1 MCLFDKYDIHETKA
15 RQASFENAIEELSAD
30 KNKLSRERERLMRT
44 FESRRAELQTYENNL
59 GFFNAKTKTGDSMM
73 RDLQNKI
80 QRIKNDIADLEKKIQ
95 LIDSKL

>member
-1 MCLFDKYDIHETKA
+1 
-15 RQASFENAIEELSAD
+15 
-30 KNKLSRERERLMRT
+30 MRT

>member
-1 MCLFDKYDIHETKA
+1 
-15 RQASFENAIEELSAD
+15 
-30 KNKLSRERERLMRT
+30 
-44 FESRRAELQTYENNL
+44 
-59 GFFNAKTKTGDSMM
+59 MM